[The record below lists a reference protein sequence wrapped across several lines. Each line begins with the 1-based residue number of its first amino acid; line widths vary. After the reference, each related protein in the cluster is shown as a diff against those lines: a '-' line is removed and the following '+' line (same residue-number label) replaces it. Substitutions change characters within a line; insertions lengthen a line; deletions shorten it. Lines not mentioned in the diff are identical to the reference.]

1 MFQEYSI
8 ACIQKIQI
16 IQKKTN
22 FSGLKKPQS
31 CLGGGGEQTKNL
43 NYIYLSNPWKS
54 LLLGSS
60 SKTQISVGLI

>member
-1 MFQEYSI
+1 LHPKNSNYS
-8 ACIQKIQI
+8 
-16 IQKKTN
+16 KKVQFFWVEKTTK
-22 FSGLKKPQS
+22 L
-31 CLGGGGEQTKNL
+31 LGGGGEQTKNL